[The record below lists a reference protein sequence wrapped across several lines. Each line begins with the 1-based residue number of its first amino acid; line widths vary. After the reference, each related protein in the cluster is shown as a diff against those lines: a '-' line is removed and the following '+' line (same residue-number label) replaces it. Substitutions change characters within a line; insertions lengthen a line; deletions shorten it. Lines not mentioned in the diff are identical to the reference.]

1 MDRDK
6 LFAISQ
12 LISATTAIRIA
23 YNQLG
28 KIPNKDV
35 LFIKLELGEKIREL
49 RDLEKRATQ
58 IAFSINEEEQNG
70 T

>member
-23 YNQLG
+23 YDQLV
-28 KIPNKDV
+28 KIPNKEV
-35 LFIKLELGEKIREL
+35 LFIKLELGKKIREL
-49 RDLEKRATQ
+49 RDLEERATQ
-58 IAFSINEEEQNG
+58 IAFSINEEE
-70 T
+70 